1 MRRKRKKS
9 RDYCVTGIIEVC
21 NITPGRRCTTL
32 LNLDEP
38 VNIEILDISGSN
50 AEKSP
55 IYDTANEKSNEN
67 KEIFTSGSVAKGE
80 NPLHSL

>member
-1 MRRKRKKS
+1 MRKKRKKS

-21 NITPGRRCTTL
+21 NITPGRRRTTI

-50 AEKSP
+50 AGKSP
-55 IYDTANEKSNEN
+55 IYDTTNEKSIDKE
-67 KEIFTSGSVAKGE
+67 EIFTNGSG
-80 NPLHSL
+80 L

>member
-21 NITPGRRCTTL
+21 NITPGRRRTTI

-50 AEKSP
+50 AGKSS
-55 IYDTANEKSNEN
+55 IYDTTNEKSIDKE
-67 KEIFTSGSVAKGE
+67 EIFTNGSG
-80 NPLHSL
+80 L

>member
-21 NITPGRRCTTL
+21 NITPGRRRTTL

-50 AEKSP
+50 AGKSP

-67 KEIFTSGSVAKGE
+67 KEIFTSGS
-80 NPLHSL
+80 SL